1 LPPRTLA
8 GRRRDQLTKSPDYG
22 AVLVAIIVAQ
32 FYLSGMLQRT
42 LPAGFIAPCLPTK
55 TDKLPS
61 GDPWLHE
68 IKHDGFR
75 IIARKDGG
83 RVQLYSRPGNDMTRR
98 FPLIAEALA
107 RLRSRSCVIDGEA
120 VACDDDGLASFE
132 RIRYRQHDGDVFL
145 YAFDLIEL
153 NDDDLRRDP
162 LEVRKATLASVL
174 AKAAA
179 GLRLNEHLEG
189 DGPTVFAHACKMG
202 LEGIVSK
209 RKDSMYRSGRSP
221 EWLKMKN
228 PACAAVT
235 REAEEDWAR

>member
-1 LPPRTLA
+1 
-8 GRRRDQLTKSPDYG
+8 
-22 AVLVAIIVAQ
+22 
-32 FYLSGMLQRT
+32 MLQRT

-107 RLRSRSCVIDGEA
+107 RLRSRSCIIDGEA

-209 RKDSMYRSGRSP
+209 RKDSMYRSGRSSD
-221 EWLKMKN
+221 WLKMKN
-228 PACAAVT
+228 PAAPAVK
-235 REAEEDWAR
+235 REEEEEWGRR